1 MIDKKGRLLLLSGMI
16 VNDKKEILLLYR
28 KDHNHFETPGG
39 KLELSDC
46 KYPEK
51 ITIDD
56 FIMAVKREVT
66 EELGNIV
73 IEEPK
78 LALSAEFEI
87 PDGRPAIVYKFLTK
101 IISGKPEIQETKLF
115 SRLEWIPIKKIKEFP
130 VAPDLKILAD
140 KLQDI

>member
-28 KDHNHFETPGG
+28 KDHHHFETPGG
-39 KLELSDC
+39 KLEQTDC
-46 KYPEK
+46 KNPEK
-51 ITIDD
+51 ITLDD
-56 FIMAVKREVT
+56 FVRAVKREVA

-78 LALSAEFEI
+78 LSLSTEFKI

-101 IISGKPEIQETKLF
+101 LVSGKPEIQEKELF
-115 SRLEWIPIKKIKEFP
+115 SRFEWIPIKNIKEFP
-130 VAPDLKILAD
+130 VAPDLKILAE
-140 KLQDI
+140 KLRHI